1 MRFGS
6 LVTVPLNRAI
16 PLAAARNQ
24 VASRQCQSTHPFMPR
39 ASRGVGELSLDTPAV
54 INADVDARGRS
65 LAINAIPLP
74 TVGRVPRKGKLLFHF
89 RRF

>member
-1 MRFGS
+1 M
-6 LVTVPLNRAI
+6 
-16 PLAAARNQ
+16 
-24 VASRQCQSTHPFMPR
+24 
-39 ASRGVGELSLDTPAV
+39 SLDTPAV

-74 TVGRVPRKGKLLFHF
+74 AVERVSRKGKLLFHF